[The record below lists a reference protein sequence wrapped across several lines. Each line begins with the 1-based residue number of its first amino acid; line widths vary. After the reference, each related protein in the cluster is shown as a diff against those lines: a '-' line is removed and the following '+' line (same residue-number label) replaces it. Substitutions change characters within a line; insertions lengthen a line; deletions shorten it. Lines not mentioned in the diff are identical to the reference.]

1 MNRLRSLN
9 FALVIFVLIIMIASS
24 ALAGIILLFL
34 DSYNFFIEINSTK
47 ILLLISGLLTSTI
60 IGTILTFPI
69 GNYLLKPLN
78 QLIDGTREVTKG
90 NFNIKVDQLK
100 MKHEVGELI
109 RSFNIMTK
117 ELSNTELFRRDFI
130 NNFSHEFKTPIVSI
144 RGFARQLKNP
154 DLTRDK
160 QAEYVDIIIREA
172 ERLSNMSSNILL
184 LSKLEN
190 QEIVTDKKLFSLD
203 EQIRNCILLL
213 QMEWEKKFINFQ
225 LDLQAVYYHNN
236 EEMLSHIWL
245 NLIGNAIKFSP
256 EGGRIRISCY
266 NDNEN
271 IRVDIS
277 DEGMGMSH
285 EEQEHLFE
293 MFYQGDKA
301 HALEGNGLGLSLV
314 KRIVD
319 LSRGKISVESKLG
332 QGTDIRVLLPR

>member
-1 MNRLRSLN
+1 
-9 FALVIFVLIIMIASS
+9 
-24 ALAGIILLFL
+24 
-34 DSYNFFIEINSTK
+34 
-47 ILLLISGLLTSTI
+47 
-60 IGTILTFPI
+60 
-69 GNYLLKPLN
+69 
-78 QLIDGTREVTKG
+78 
-90 NFNIKVDQLK
+90 
-100 MKHEVGELI
+100 
-109 RSFNIMTK
+109 
-117 ELSNTELFRRDFI
+117 
-130 NNFSHEFKTPIVSI
+130 
-144 RGFARQLKNP
+144 
-154 DLTRDK
+154 
-160 QAEYVDIIIREA
+160 
-172 ERLSNMSSNILL
+172 
-184 LSKLEN
+184 
-190 QEIVTDKKLFSLD
+190 
-203 EQIRNCILLL
+203 
-213 QMEWEKKFINFQ
+213 MEWEKKFINFQ